1 MILIQRLIF
10 LAVILALAIVAFQN
24 QGELGRSVDFVFLRW
39 RLSLILGFWLLF
51 SFLGGGMLFLLFDA
65 WRSLR
70 LRMEIRRRDQI
81 IARMEQEAAFRSPPP
96 PPTPG
101 PAE

>member
-1 MILIQRLIF
+1 
-10 LAVILALAIVAFQN
+10 
-24 QGELGRSVDFVFLRW
+24 
-39 RLSLILGFWLLF
+39 
-51 SFLGGGMLFLLFDA
+51 
-65 WRSLR
+65 
-70 LRMEIRRRDQI
+70 MEIRRRDQI